1 MQVKDFEF
9 EQTGPKQDSGLL
21 RIGHVKSTGAKG
33 TVLDWG
39 HNSDDTKAY
48 MRLGSYTPKVGDQVL
63 TVKYRGSY
71 YILGK
76 LVH

>member
-9 EQTGPKQDSGLL
+9 EQTKPRQESGLL
-21 RIGHVKSTGAKG
+21 RIGRVKSAGPNG

-39 HNSDDTKAY
+39 QNSGDVKAY
-48 MRLGSYTPKVGDQVL
+48 MRLEGYAPEAGDQVL
-63 TVKYRGSY
+63 AVKFRGSY

>member
-1 MQVKDFEF
+1 MQIKDFEF
-9 EQTGPKQDSGLL
+9 EQAKTKQESGLL
-21 RIGHVKSTGAKG
+21 RIGHVKSAGTNG

-39 HNSDDTKAY
+39 QNSEDTKAY
-48 MRLGSYTPKVGDQVL
+48 MRLGSYTPKAGDQVL
-63 TVKYRGSY
+63 TMKYQGSY